1 MSAEPA
7 HPGPD
12 ARRPARV
19 ITFPSASRP
28 PRHQRQETR
37 LPADEQHPLTTEE
50 RLAASIEKAFNEHG
64 RTLTDDTTADVF
76 TITLGIARNM
86 LAGARHSEVIDDGQH
101 RELDALYL
109 GMLAAPGLLS
119 GE

>member
-12 ARRPARV
+12 PRHKARV
-19 ITFPSASRP
+19 ITFPMASRP

-37 LPADEQHPLTTEE
+37 LPADPLTPEE
-50 RLAASIEKAFNEHG
+50 RLAASVEKTFNEHG
-64 RTLTDDTTADVF
+64 HTLTDETTAEIV
-76 TITLGIARNM
+76 TITLGIARDM
-86 LAGARHSEVIDDGQH
+86 LEGARRSEVIDDGQH
-101 RELDALYL
+101 AELDALYL
-109 GMLAAPGLLS
+109 GMLAAPGILG